1 MEGTLSPA
9 VSEPESPKQAF
20 RAAEA
25 ALSAVA
31 LRNPLPGITAA
42 LARIAAALA
51 ELGIEATAAAYRR
64 DLVEYRRA
72 AGTGEFPER
81 LIDADLGSVAN
92 EAAAYEPPASP
103 ARAVWRAG
111 VHREWVIVWRF
122 APAIPRDALVLV
134 EAFRLV
140 LGQRLV
146 ESSLSGILEQA
157 AAIQRSLLPDPLPEF
172 PGFDLAA
179 RSVPAESVGGDV
191 FDMIAL
197 APDAIA
203 FSIADASGHGLP
215 AALEARDI
223 VVGLR
228 MGAARHMKID
238 ATVEK
243 LNGILCRETLS
254 SRFVSLVYGELEE
267 DGRFQ
272 FVNAGHPHPIV
283 VSADGTRTF
292 PETGLVLG
300 VSPRVRHRVQHGEIE
315 PGGALVLVTDGILEA
330 RSPSGEEFGA
340 SRVGALVRALIGKP
354 SAWIVSAL
362 FEALMDHSRETNP
375 ADDATAMVI
384 KRDE

>member
-1 MEGTLSPA
+1 MEAALSP
-9 VSEPESPKQAF
+9 VLSDRESPKQAF

-25 ALSAVA
+25 ALPPIE
-31 LRNPLPGITAA
+31 LLNPLRGIDASIGRIGA
-42 LARIAAALA
+42 GLAG
-51 ELGIEATAAAYRR
+51 LGIEAIAAAYRR
-64 DLVEYRRA
+64 DRVEYRRA
-72 AGTGEFPER
+72 AGAGDFPEW
-81 LIDADLGSVAN
+81 LSDGDLESVAS
-92 EAAAYEPPASP
+92 EAAAYEPPGSP
-103 ARAVWRAG
+103 ARAVWRSG

-122 APAIPRDALVLV
+122 TPAVPRDTLILV

-179 RSVPAESVGGDV
+179 RSVSADAVGGDV
-191 FDMIAL
+191 FDVLPL
-197 APDAIA
+197 APEAIA

-215 AALEARDI
+215 AALEARDV

-254 SRFVSLVYGELEE
+254 SRFVSLVYGELEA

-272 FVNAGHPHPIV
+272 FVNAGHPYPIV
-283 VSADGTRTF
+283 VSARGARAF
-292 PETGLVLG
+292 PESGLVLG
-300 VSPRVRHRVQHGEIE
+300 VSPNVRHRVQHGAIE
-315 PGGALVLVTDGILEA
+315 PGEVLVLVTDGILEA
-330 RSPSGEEFGA
+330 RSPQGEEFGA
-340 SRVGALVRALIGKP
+340 SGVASVVRALIEKP
-354 SAWIVSAL
+354 AAWIVSAL
-362 FEALMDHSRETNP
+362 FEALTDHSREMSP
-375 ADDATAMVI
+375 ADDATVLVI
-384 KRDE
+384 RREE